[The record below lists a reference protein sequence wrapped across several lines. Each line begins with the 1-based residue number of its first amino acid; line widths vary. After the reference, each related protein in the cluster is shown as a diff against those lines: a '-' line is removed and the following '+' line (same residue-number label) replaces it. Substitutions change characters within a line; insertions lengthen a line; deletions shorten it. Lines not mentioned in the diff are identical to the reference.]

1 MLTNEIY
8 KEWSGMTAK
17 EYKQYKGRRPN
28 VIAEAIKA
36 GGSLDDFL
44 ISQDTSSCSDYE

>member
-1 MLTNEIY
+1 M
-8 KEWSGMTAK
+8 
-17 EYKQYKGRRPN
+17 
-28 VIAEAIKA
+28 AEAIKA